1 MEIPTYVFQSPYPSA
16 VQVGRP
22 DPQAVSQEKTTEAVD
37 VLSKAGEQNSRDAE
51 AYLSQISSGTSVN
64 VVQSSTDAAVSSSLE
79 GFSTLNQQNKAQ
91 EAYSS

>member
-37 VLSKAGEQNSRDAE
+37 VLSKAGEQSSRDAK

-64 VVQSSTDAAVSSSLE
+64 VVQSATDAVVSSSLE